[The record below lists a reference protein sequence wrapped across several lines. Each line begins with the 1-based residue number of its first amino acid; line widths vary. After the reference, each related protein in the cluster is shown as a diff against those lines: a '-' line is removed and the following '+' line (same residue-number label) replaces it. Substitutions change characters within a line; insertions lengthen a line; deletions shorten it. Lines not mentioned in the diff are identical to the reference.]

1 MTVAGGGWPRW
12 KAAEHT
18 PRFDKSKTVS
28 TPGKEIITAMR

>member
-1 MTVAGGGWPRW
+1 MTVTGGGGPRR

-18 PRFDKSKTVS
+18 PGFDKSKTVS